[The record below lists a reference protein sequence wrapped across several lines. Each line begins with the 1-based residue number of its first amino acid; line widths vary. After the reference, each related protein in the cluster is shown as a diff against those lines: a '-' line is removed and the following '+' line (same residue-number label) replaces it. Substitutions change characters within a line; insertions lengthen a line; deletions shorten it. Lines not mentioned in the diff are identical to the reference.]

1 MLPDD
6 FSCFLEHTVGA
17 ALELQKVDDCTR
29 VYTEL
34 SPGAQALHQ
43 HRDSLSCQRAL
54 PFVWHISLCN
64 VSGEEHC
71 VLSISQATIH
81 SDTLVSRKELD
92 GEVRGDILKW
102 EKDLGGVGRK
112 GEEGGG
118 GTWSILL
125 FHWKDTAC
133 HNELLL
139 ICTSS
144 TVRLR
149 PASND
154 DKQHLQ
160 DHIMR
165 GQGCFTGAASLN

>member
-1 MLPDD
+1 MLLVQLLNCRWWMPV
-6 FSCFLEHTVGA
+6 LVW
-17 ALELQKVDDCTR
+17 LQSFTR
-29 VYTEL
+29 STTPPSARWLPE
-34 SPGAQALHQ
+34 
-43 HRDSLSCQRAL
+43 L
-54 PFVWHISLCN
+54 PFVWHASLWN
-64 VSGEEHC
+64 TSGEEHW

-81 SDTLVSRKELD
+81 PDTAVSRKELE
-92 GEVRGDILKW
+92 GQGGSDILKW

-112 GEEGGG
+112 GQKGGG
-118 GTWSILL
+118 GTRSILL
-125 FHWKDTAC
+125 LHWKDTAC
-133 HNELLL
+133 HNELPL

-149 PASND
+149 PASTD

>member
-1 MLPDD
+1 MP
-6 FSCFLEHTVGA
+6 
-17 ALELQKVDDCTR
+17 ALHICYLTLILRCYPQSLLLAGTHCRWFFGCTR
-29 VYTEL
+29 WWMMTPMSWVTRKCWFLFDTSPPQCL
-34 SPGAQALHQ
+34 SRAQGAIHHCSHNSPWHTSQLEGVGG
-43 HRDSLSCQRAL
+43 LSQGWC
-54 PFVWHISLCN
+54 PEV
-64 VSGEEHC
+64 E
-71 VLSISQATIH
+71 SQ
-81 SDTLVSRKELD
+81 TLV
-92 GEVRGDILKW
+92 
-102 EKDLGGVGRK
+102 GVGRE
-112 GEEGGG
+112 GEQGRG
-118 GTWSILL
+118 GTRSILW

-133 HNELLL
+133 HRELPL